1 MELFESLG
9 KCGDVGI
16 ADEVLD
22 LAKNSHK
29 IGLFQYLIVY
39 LIVYLLF
46 SYFIYYFIYSLE
58 LFESL
63 GKCGDV
69 GIADEVLDLAK
80 NSSFLNC

>member
-29 IGLFQYLIVY
+29 IGCLFIYLFIYY
-39 LIVYLLF
+39 LYL
-46 SYFIYYFIYSLE
+46 FIYYFIYY
-58 LFESL
+58 LFIIYIL
-63 GKCGDV
+63 FV
-69 GIADEVLDLAK
+69 I
-80 NSSFLNC
+80 